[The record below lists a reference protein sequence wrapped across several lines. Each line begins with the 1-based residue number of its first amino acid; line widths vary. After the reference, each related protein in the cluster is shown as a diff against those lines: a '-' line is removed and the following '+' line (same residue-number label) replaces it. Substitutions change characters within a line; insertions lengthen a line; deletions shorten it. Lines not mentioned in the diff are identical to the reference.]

1 MSLGAVAARLYTIQS
16 KKNLPLSAAFSQI
29 VRENLAVRFSVY
41 SLVRSITKSETLA
54 TIAQAKYGK
63 KTPEERAADKEK
75 QTARQSEVKFR
86 RYVAGSI
93 VSLNKK
99 IDAVSAV
106 VQKNTQLIE
115 ALYNDVGSYKRQRRM
130 NVRGAAQVSSR
141 VPLQNR
147 TVKGKIDQINADLE
161 KIKKMDI
168 AAKKKKAVVPEK
180 TKKQQQEETGGL
192 ISMILGGLIK
202 NPTLMLGL
210 ATGRLAIPLARYGIP
225 ALAAANLPTN
235 LGIVAGRLQGKQGYQ
250 NLQSEQMS
258 QAITPALAG
267 LGTYAAGMYLT
278 KAYQAFKKPGM
289 SKADRVYGGRIEEL
303 ERQKQAKKLSLQDK
317 YYNKMYGRT
326 GLTAAPSAPAGGY
339 GTIAREQ
346 RLRKYYDAKLKRTKT
361 FEGFERVKKE
371 YVAAM
376 EKSKQRDAARLKNI
390 ATDPLTAKRVQG
402 KNMMA
407 RISSTVDKQYEIPV
421 GRSFNQMKKWNKIS
435 SALSGLTK
443 RIPSLTA
450 AYIVYKVAEMSNYV
464 VEKDMR
470 RMSPDEYKRNMVNSY
485 ADIAGAV
492 GPSGLGAIVGGLAGT
507 ALFPGVGTA
516 TLAMVGGALGAVYGL
531 FSDSFDEGSMW
542 LATKIFEI
550 FHEDKP
556 VKLKKKEEEVKLPS
570 ADQQPTTSRPP
581 TVYPGPPVNQPINAQ
596 TVQEIGA
603 DADFM
608 SEVNR
613 VSNKFQIDPQDL
625 LAVIALETAG
635 TFRPDIKNPKSTAVG
650 LIQFTED
657 TAKRMGTST
666 SALAM
671 MTRAGQMKYVEKYF
685 DMWNLKK
692 GASAAEIYSIVFTPA
707 YADRFVLAK
716 EGDEFYSKNTVL
728 DMNRDGQI
736 DQIDINNW
744 MGRKKAELPRLMGRA
759 GLLDEG
765 TDTRVVASPPEKSQE
780 VPVAQTDAVVEAQI
794 NSTAAIAAIGSVQQ
808 QLNVVSTE
816 IIKERR
822 YNTVDDPTVVN
833 LDMQQYTKNSI
844 FGRA

>member
-485 ADIAGAV
+485 ADMIGAV
-492 GPSGLGAIVGGLAGT
+492 GPGGLGAIVGGLAGT

-516 TLAMVGGALGAVYGL
+516 TLAMVGGALGAAYGL

-542 LATKIFEI
+542 LAGKVFEI

-556 VKLKKKEEEVKLPS
+556 VKLKKKEEVKLPS
-570 ADQQPTTSRPP
+570 EEQLAPTTSRPP
-581 TVYPGPPVNQPINAQ
+581 SVYAGPAVNQPVNMQALQ
-596 TVQEIGA
+596 
-603 DADFM
+603 DATTDKDFM
-608 SEVNR
+608 SEVMR
-613 VSNKFQIDPQDL
+613 VSNKFAINPEDL
-625 LAVIALETAG
+625 LSVMAIETAG
-635 TFRPDIKNPKSTAVG
+635 TFRPDIKNPNSTAVG
-650 LIQFTED
+650 LLQFTED
-657 TAKRMGTST
+657 TAKRMGTTT

-671 MTRAGQMKYVEKYF
+671 MSRAGQMKYVEKYF
-685 DMWNLKK
+685 EMWNLPK
-692 GASAAEIYSIVFTPA
+692 GASAAEIYSKVFLPGRSDQ
-707 YADRFVLAK
+707 YVLTK
-716 EGDEFYSKNTVL
+716 KGENFYELNRGL
-728 DMNRDGQI
+728 DINNDGQI
-736 DQIDINNW
+736 DKFDLNEW
-744 MGRKKAELPRLMGRA
+744 TGRKKAELPRMLGRA
-759 GLLDEG
+759 GLLEEG
-765 TDTRVVASPPEKSQE
+765 ADTKIVATPPEKPQE
-780 VPVAQTDAVVEAQI
+780 TPVAQTDAVVQAQV
-794 NSTAAIAAIGSVQQ
+794 NSTAAVAAIGAVQQ
-808 QLNVVSTE
+808 QLNVVSSE
-816 IIKERR
+816 MIKDRR
-822 YNTVDDPTVVN
+822 YNRPEDPTVVN
-833 LDMQQYTKNSI
+833 LDMEQYNRNSI

>member
-180 TKKQQQEETGGL
+180 TKKETEEETGGL
-192 ISMILGGLIK
+192 ISMILGGLLK
-202 NPTLMLGL
+202 NPTLMLGM
-210 ATGRLAIPLARYGIP
+210 ASGRLAIPLARYGIP
-225 ALAAANLPTN
+225 ALAALNLPTN
-235 LGIVAGRLQGKQGYQ
+235 LGIVGGRLQGKQGYE

-317 YYNKMYGRT
+317 YTRMNPMVSTQPR
-326 GLTAAPSAPAGGY
+326 GGY
-339 GTIAREQ
+339 GTIDREQ

-376 EKSKQRDAARLKNI
+376 EKSKQRDAARLSRDVS
-390 ATDPLTAKRVQG
+390 DPLKARQSQASK
-402 KNMMA
+402 MMN

-556 VKLKKKEEEVKLPS
+556 VKLKKKEEVKLPS

-744 MGRKKAELPRLMGRA
+744 MSRKKAELPRLMGRA

-765 TDTRVVASPPEKSQE
+765 TDTRVVAPPPEKSQE

>member
-16 KKNLPLSAAFSQI
+16 KKNVPLSAAFSQV

-41 SLVRSITKSETLA
+41 SLVKSITKSETLA

-115 ALYNDVGSYKRQRRM
+115 ALYNEVGSYKRQRRL
-130 NVRGAAQVSSR
+130 NVRGAAQVSAR

-168 AAKKKKAVVPEK
+168 ATKKKKAVTPEK
-180 TKKQQQEETGGL
+180 TKKETQEETGGL
-192 ISMILGGLIK
+192 ISMILGGLLK

-250 NLQSEQMS
+250 NQQSEQMS

-278 KAYQAFKKPGM
+278 KAYQAFKGSGA
-289 SKADRVYGGRIEEL
+289 SKADRIYGGRIEEL
-303 ERQKQAKKLSLQDK
+303 EQQKQAKKLSLQDK
-317 YYNKMYGRT
+317 YTRMNPMVSTQPR
-326 GLTAAPSAPAGGY
+326 GGY
-339 GTIAREQ
+339 GTIDREQ

-376 EKSKQRDAARLKNI
+376 EKSKQRDAARLSRDVS
-390 ATDPLTAKRVQG
+390 DPLKARQSQASK
-402 KNMMA
+402 MMN

-485 ADIAGAV
+485 ADMIGAV
-492 GPSGLGAIVGGLAGT
+492 GPGGLGAIVGGLAGT

-516 TLAMVGGALGAVYGL
+516 TLAMVGGALGAAYGL

-542 LATKIFEI
+542 LATKVFEI

-556 VKLKKKEEEVKLPS
+556 VKLKQKEEVKLPTEEQL
-570 ADQQPTTSRPP
+570 APTTSRPP
-581 TVYPGPPVNQPINAQ
+581 SVYAGPAVNQPINAQ
-596 TVQEIGA
+596 ALQEA
-603 DADFM
+603 TTDKDFM
-608 SEVNR
+608 SEVMR
-613 VSNKFQIDPQDL
+613 VSNRFGINPEDL
-625 LAVIALETAG
+625 LSVMAIETAG
-635 TFRPDIKNPKSTAVG
+635 TFRPDIKNPNSTAVG
-650 LIQFTED
+650 LLQFTED
-657 TAKRMGTST
+657 TAKRMGTTT

-671 MTRAGQMKYVEKYF
+671 MSRAGQMKYVEKYF
-685 DMWNLKK
+685 EMWNLPK
-692 GASAAEIYSIVFTPA
+692 GASAAEIYSKVFLPGRSDQ
-707 YADRFVLAK
+707 YVLTRK
-716 EGDEFYSKNTVL
+716 GENFYELNRGL
-728 DMNRDGQI
+728 DINNDGQI
-736 DQIDINNW
+736 DKMDLGEW
-744 MGRKKAELPRLMGRA
+744 TGRKKAELPKMLGRA
-759 GLLDEG
+759 GLLEEG
-765 TDTRVVASPPEKSQE
+765 ADTKIVAAPPEKPQE
-780 VPVAQTDAVVEAQI
+780 TPVAQTDAVVEAQV
-794 NSTAAIAAIGSVQQ
+794 NSTAAVAAVSMVQQ
-808 QLNVVSTE
+808 QLNVVSSE
-816 IIKERR
+816 FIKDRR
-822 YNTVDDPTVVN
+822 YNRPEDPTVVN
-833 LDMQQYTKNSI
+833 LDMEQYTKSSI